1 MQQLRPKEDSF
12 KTCKIMVLLIG
23 NKTSVKGFH
32 TQECR
37 PTALQQPLKCVNK
50 KAWLGFGYY
59 FWLEEEYAHY
69 WGQDAKIHEKSES
82 YDIYQADLNIDN
94 CINTVFDEEGY
105 VFFIEKIEDAIQ
117 RYKNRKIPITLENI
131 NRYLAE
137 KVWTKLGI
145 TGIIYDDK
153 PTNPRNKN
161 RIYSEIPDLYYKKR
175 IQVVIFDLKNVCN
188 FEMYLENKKTR

>member
-1 MQQLRPKEDSF
+1 MD
-12 KTCKIMVLLIG
+12 LLIG

-37 PTALQQPLKCVNK
+37 SVALTQPLKCVNK

-69 WGQDAKIHEKSES
+69 WGQDAKINDNSDS
-82 YDIYQADLNIDN
+82 YDIYCADLNIEN
-94 CINTVFDEEGY
+94 CINTVFDEQDY
-105 VFFIEKIEDAIQ
+105 VNFIEVIEETIL
-117 RYKNRKIPITLENI
+117 RYKNRRIPITLENV

-137 KVWTKLGI
+137 KVWTKLEI

-153 PTNPRNKN
+153 PINPRNKN

-175 IQVVIFDLKNVCN
+175 IQIVLFDLKNIRN
-188 FEMYLENKKTR
+188 FELYLEDQK

>member
-1 MQQLRPKEDSF
+1 MD
-12 KTCKIMVLLIG
+12 LLIG
-23 NKTSVKGFH
+23 NKTSVKGYH

-37 PTALQQPLKCVNK
+37 PAVLNQPLKCVNK

-59 FWLEEEYAHY
+59 FWLEMEYAHY
-69 WGQDAKIHEKSES
+69 WGQDSKIHEKSES
-82 YDIYQADLNIDN
+82 YDIYQADLNIEN

-117 RYKNRKIPITLENI
+117 RYKNRKIPITLNNV
-131 NRYLAE
+131 NRYLEE
-137 KVWTKLGI
+137 KVWPKLGI
-145 TGIIYDDK
+145 SGIIYDDK

-175 IQVVIFDLKNVCN
+175 IQVVIFDLEKICN
-188 FEMYLENKKTR
+188 FELYLENL

>member
-1 MQQLRPKEDSF
+1 M
-12 KTCKIMVLLIG
+12 ILLIG
-23 NKTSVKGFH
+23 NKTSVKGYH

-37 PTALQQPLKCVNK
+37 STVLNQPLKCVNK
-50 KAWLGFGYY
+50 KAWRGFGYY

-69 WGQDAKIHEKSES
+69 WGQDAKIKNDSES
-82 YDIYQADLNIDN
+82 YDIYIADLNIEN

-105 VFFIEKIEDAIQ
+105 VFFIIKIEEAIQ
-117 RYKNRKIPITLENI
+117 QYKNRKIPITLENV

-137 KVWTKLGI
+137 KVWPKLGI
-145 TGIIYDDK
+145 SGIIYDDK

-175 IQVVIFDLKNVCN
+175 IQVVIFDSKKICN
-188 FEMYLENKKTR
+188 FELYLKSQNINLKIR